1 MTFERNDGQ
10 LSGQYRFMFRHQ
22 GVQAL
27 FSAEGPDFHIPQGNQ
42 GGRPLGMRFLSAAGS
57 PVIEGEHQ
65 LTGRANYLRGRQ
77 AEKWI
82 TSVPTFGQVRYS
94 NLYPGIDLLFHADGS
109 GSELEHDFVV
119 APGADPRSIR
129 FEMRGADTV
138 SLRPNGQLIIE
149 AQGNSLIFHQ
159 ALAYQETPN
168 GRVPVRAEFRL
179 DAHRVVSFHLG
190 RYDHRSTLTIDP
202 VLSFSTYL
210 DGNNDDTLRAL
221 TSDASGN
228 IYAAGTTTS
237 TGFPLSNAEQP
248 TNMGD
253 GDVFISK
260 LDPTGHTLIYSTYLG
275 GSNTDEAESIAV
287 DANGDVVVSG
297 TSLSNNFPQA
307 GQLTST
313 LSGYSE
319 TFVASLNA
327 AGNTLRYSGFLGAN
341 DPVQQD
347 DYTRLSRV
355 ALDTQGSAYV
365 TGLTDDPTFTVT
377 PGAYGGPVAPYPSN
391 STLFIVKVQPDG
403 SFGYKATIPQTP
415 PQQIG
420 SNVLPLSIGN
430 IAVDSTGA
438 VILGGSAGNDV
449 PTTAGTLSPA
459 FPNSLLPVNATAGF
473 ALKLNAAGNAL
484 AFSTYLPGTDTVTD
498 VALDPSGDIYL
509 AGLTYEST
517 LPTSANALQK
527 ALIPRGATGS
537 SFNAGFVFKLSSSGT
552 TTIDATYFEGTT
564 PQSPGDTDIRGLVV
578 DAAGNVNVGGAT
590 QAADLPLRNPLISVP
605 NTVGSGDLYL
615 AQLSADLSTL
625 QFGTFLNAN
634 DLSAQF
640 AALAATPSGHI
651 LLSGSTFSVVFP
663 TTTGA
668 FQPTPPPPL
677 NPLVMSPRVFI
688 AGIDLSVA
696 APSLCFDT
704 ATVNFGAVL
713 VNTIADATVNV
724 TNCGNAPLTLASATS
739 SDPTVTLTQNCRAIA
754 PANVCQLQL
763 AYAPTA
769 PGSVQ
774 GSLTLSGNNAI
785 SPQLLS
791 FAGTAGYPQATLP
804 SSLSFDDLLVGETG
818 SSNGVAILNQGFGAF
833 ILTSATITGDFQIT
847 QNSCNKPVPPQ
858 GGICGISINFSPTAA
873 GPRTGVLTL
882 TDNLTPSVQTI
893 ALSGNGLTSA
903 PAPTVSTILATL
915 AAPSGTG
922 ALFVY
927 GAGFFPNSTVLWNG
941 QPRTTHYNAESELA
955 ADLLSADI
963 QQVAEAQVAVTTP
976 GPGGGTSAT
985 SAATIYGRLQNIQV
999 VNEVFE
1005 PHSQLIYAT
1014 ISKTSPANANSVVAI
1029 DPVMMKVVKTVLTGN
1044 GPEAI
1049 AVSEGGSMLYVGLND
1064 TLSVTQISLPGGT
1077 QNFTVQLPTV
1087 SLNSIPVETYP
1098 TVASALKV
1106 VPAQPHTWLAGLCEP
1121 SGEPCGLGVAV
1132 FDDATVRPTQEN
1144 LQQLTAN
1151 SFVFVNDPTVVY
1163 STEFSQ
1169 SPPDISAYKI
1179 SSSGITRTAISPFE
1193 PGVGGS
1199 PLESDGSLIY
1209 DSAGQVID
1217 PSTLVTHFTYPQ
1229 ASSGFPQP
1237 IGGFALDTANQRLYF
1252 AGAVSV
1258 DSLAPFGGDLLL
1270 TAVGQTTK
1278 STIGQIYFPEES
1290 EVAGVERFGTNGLA
1304 INQGNQWLFLKT
1316 SLTGTTI
1323 PVESVAVSPASLSFG
1338 AQTQGTTSAPQTV
1351 TLANTGTAALSISGI
1366 TTTGDY
1372 SQTNNCGTS
1381 LAISA
1386 SCAIRVSF
1394 TPAAT
1399 GDRTGQLTIADNG
1412 PGNTQSVPLDGTG
1425 SAPGS
1430 AVSASVSPASLS
1442 FGSQTQGTTSAAQK
1456 VTLANTGAAVLSIS
1470 GITTTGDYSQTNNC
1484 GTSLAVSASCLIN
1497 VSFTPAAAGDRTG
1510 QLNIADNAPGTP
1522 QAVSLDGT
1530 GTASVPPLILAPQ
1543 SSGGNTATVN
1553 SGGTVTY
1560 NLILTTATYSG
1571 VVGLSCAGAPAP
1583 ATCSVNPAAPHV
1595 TAGAPASFVVTVTTA
1610 SAGSSAQSAGASSR
1624 PNNERGQMVS
1634 AGLGL
1639 ATLLTFPVILSIRR
1653 HRSIFVGL
1661 MLLGVAIGFGLA
1673 GCGSG
1678 SPANFASQANTV
1690 AAGTYQLTITA
1701 AAGNQT
1707 AAEVLT
1713 LTVK

>member
-1 MTFERNDGQ
+1 
-10 LSGQYRFMFRHQ
+10 
-22 GVQAL
+22 
-27 FSAEGPDFHIPQGNQ
+27 
-42 GGRPLGMRFLSAAGS
+42 
-57 PVIEGEHQ
+57 
-65 LTGRANYLRGRQ
+65 
-77 AEKWI
+77 
-82 TSVPTFGQVRYS
+82 
-94 NLYPGIDLLFHADGS
+94 
-109 GSELEHDFVV
+109 
-119 APGADPRSIR
+119 
-129 FEMRGADTV
+129 
-138 SLRPNGQLIIE
+138 
-149 AQGNSLIFHQ
+149 
-159 ALAYQETPN
+159 
-168 GRVPVRAEFRL
+168 
-179 DAHRVVSFHLG
+179 
-190 RYDHRSTLTIDP
+190 
-202 VLSFSTYL
+202 
-210 DGNNDDTLRAL
+210 
-221 TSDASGN
+221 
-228 IYAAGTTTS
+228 
-237 TGFPLSNAEQP
+237 
-248 TNMGD
+248 
-253 GDVFISK
+253 
-260 LDPTGHTLIYSTYLG
+260 
-275 GSNTDEAESIAV
+275 
-287 DANGDVVVSG
+287 
-297 TSLSNNFPQA
+297 
-307 GQLTST
+307 
-313 LSGYSE
+313 
-319 TFVASLNA
+319 
-327 AGNTLRYSGFLGAN
+327 
-341 DPVQQD
+341 
-347 DYTRLSRV
+347 
-355 ALDTQGSAYV
+355 V

-377 PGAYGGPVAPYPSN
+377 PGAYGGPVAPYPSDN
-391 STLFIVKVQPDG
+391 TLFIVKVQPDG
-403 SFGYKATIPQTP
+403 SFGYKATIPPTP

-484 AFSTYLPGTDTVTD
+484 AFSTYLPGTSTVTD
-498 VALDPSGDIYL
+498 VALDSSGDIYL

-527 ALIPRGATGS
+527 TLIPRGATGN

-552 TTIDATYFEGTT
+552 TVIDATYFGGAT
-564 PQSPGDTDIRGLVV
+564 PQSPGSTDIRGLVV

-590 QAADLPLRNPLISVP
+590 QAADLPLRNPLMSVV

-615 AQLSADLSTL
+615 AQLSSDLSTL
-625 QFGTFLNAN
+625 QFSTFLNAN

-640 AALAATPSGHI
+640 AALAATPNGHI
-651 LLSGSTFSVVFP
+651 LLAGSTFSVVFP

-668 FQPTPPPPL
+668 FQPAPPPPP

-704 ATVNFGAVL
+704 ASVNLGTAVL
-713 VNTIADATVNV
+713 VSTIANVTVNV

-739 SDPTVTLTQNCRAIA
+739 SDPRVTLTQNCSAIA

-774 GSLTLSGNNAI
+774 GSLTLTGNNAI

-791 FAGTAGYPQATLP
+791 FAGAAGYPQVSLP
-804 SSLSFDDLLVGETG
+804 SSISFDDLLVGETG
-818 SSNGVAILNQGFGAF
+818 SVNGVAIFNQGSGAF
-833 ILTSATITGDFQIT
+833 ILSSATVTGDFQIT
-847 QNSCNKPVPPQ
+847 QNSCNNPVPDK
-858 GGICGISINFSPTAA
+858 GICEVLINFSPTAA
-873 GPRTGVLTL
+873 GSRTGVLTL

-893 ALSGNGLTSA
+893 ALSGTGLTSA
-903 PAPTVSTILATL
+903 PAPTVSTIAATL
-915 AAPSGTG
+915 AAPAGTG

-941 QPRTTHYNAESELA
+941 QPRTTHYGGEGELA
-955 ADLLSADI
+955 VDLLPADI
-963 QQVAEAQVAVTTP
+963 QQVGEGQVVVTTP
-976 GPGGGTSAT
+976 APGGGASAA

-1014 ISKTSPANANSVVAI
+1014 IAKTSPANANSVVAI

-1049 AVSEGGSMLYVGLND
+1049 AVSDDGSMLYVGLND

-1077 QNFTVQLPTV
+1077 QNFTVQLPAV
-1087 SLNSIPVETYP
+1087 SFNSFPPETH
-1098 TVASALKV
+1098 TSVASALKV

-1121 SGEPCGLGVAV
+1121 TGEPCGLGVAV
-1132 FDDATVRPTQEN
+1132 FDDATMRPTQEN
-1144 LQQLTAN
+1144 IQQLTAN

-1163 STEFSQ
+1163 STEFNQ

-1199 PLESDGSLIY
+1199 PLASDGSLIY

-1217 PSTLVTHFTYPQ
+1217 PSTLVTQFTYPQ
-1229 ASSGFPQP
+1229 PSSGFPQP
-1237 IGGFALDTANQRLYF
+1237 IGGFALDAANQRLYF
-1252 AGAVSV
+1252 AGPVPVS
-1258 DSLAPFGGDLLL
+1258 SQPPFGNLLL
-1270 TAVGQTTK
+1270 TAVGQMTK
-1278 STIGQIYFPEES
+1278 STIGQIYFSEES
-1290 EVAGVERFGTNGLA
+1290 MVAGVERFGANGLA

-1323 PVESVAVSPASLSFG
+1323 PVESVAVSPSSLSFG
-1338 AQTQGTTSAPQTV
+1338 TQTQGSTSAAQTV
-1351 TLANTGTAALSISGI
+1351 TVANTGTAALSISGI

-1381 LAISA
+1381 LAIAA
-1386 SCAIRVSF
+1386 SCAISVSF

-1412 PGNTQSVPLDGTG
+1412 PGNAQSVALDGTG
-1425 SAPGS
+1425 SATGS

-1442 FGSQTQGTTSAAQK
+1442 FGSQTQGTTSAVQQ
-1456 VTLANTGAAVLSIS
+1456 VTLANTGAAALSIS

-1484 GTSLAVSASCLIN
+1484 GTSLSVSASCLIN

-1510 QLNIADNAPGTP
+1510 QLTIADNAPGAP
-1522 QAVSLDGT
+1522 QVVSLDGT
-1530 GTASVPPLILAPQ
+1530 GTASAPPLILAPQ

-1560 NLILTTATYSG
+1560 NLTLTTATYTG
-1571 VVGLSCAGAPAP
+1571 VAGLSCAGAPAA
-1583 ATCSVNPAAPHV
+1583 ATCFVNPAAPQV

-1610 SAGSSAQSAGASSR
+1610 SSASSAQSANQNSRPGSR
-1624 PNNERGQMVS
+1624 PNNERGQIVS

-1653 HRSIFVGL
+1653 HRSMLAGL
-1661 MLLGVAIGFGLA
+1661 VLLGVTIGFGLA

-1678 SPANFASQANTV
+1678 SPANSASPANTV
-1690 AAGTYQLTITA
+1690 APGSYQLTITA
-1701 AAGNQT
+1701 AAGKQT

-1713 LTVK
+1713 LIVK